1 MELAPGQR
9 LPDYRRIVADTSS
22 VAIASNG
29 SVVVWR
35 LNINGSVPS
44 T

>member
-9 LPDYRRIVADTSS
+9 LPEYRRIVTDTSS
-22 VAIASNG
+22 VAIPSNG

-35 LNINGSVPS
+35 PKINGS

>member
-9 LPDYRRIVADTSS
+9 LPDYRRIVTDTSS
-22 VAIASNG
+22 VATTSSG
-29 SVVVWR
+29 SAVVWR
-35 LNINGSVPS
+35 LNINGSIPS